1 MLRRPPSHQ
10 YQNEITFIT
19 AIITLHNIAL
29 HYTFTIAILHVII
42 KYGSCTTDLP
52 RVCSQ
57 KSISQSVPEHVLSI
71 FSLAKHGHLVDGSEL
86 GGWLKRLLW
95 PGMVLALTCCTSST
109 PGVSKSLYWG
119 KYYIHTCKK
128 TLSSF
133 LIKKSLIWPTLTSL
147 SCWGQSARL
156 GEEKSSCHDIGLTM
170 DIDNFWPFLLQWVQS
185 WTQRM
190 SNWEL
195 PTIPS
200 KLCILSQFVQ
210 LNDWAAPQ
218 FTIFLQMR
226 QCSLWQFCNISQS
239 GLYDTIQTNV
249 PFQECKTQNTMSI
262 KVVSIWNW
270 IVHSNSVFD
279 KLDLFLQS

>member
-52 RVCSQ
+52 QACSQ

-95 PGMVLALTCCTSST
+95 PGMVLALTCCTGST

-119 KYYIHTCKK
+119 IYYIHTFKNTLLLSDKK
-128 TLSSF
+128 IPYLTNFDFIILLRSVGKIGRREVF
-133 LIKKSLIWPTLTSL
+133 LPWYT
-147 SCWGQSARL
+147 
-156 GEEKSSCHDIGLTM
+156 
-170 DIDNFWPFLLQWVQS
+170 
-185 WTQRM
+185 
-190 SNWEL
+190 
-195 PTIPS
+195 
-200 KLCILSQFVQ
+200 
-210 LNDWAAPQ
+210 
-218 FTIFLQMR
+218 
-226 QCSLWQFCNISQS
+226 
-239 GLYDTIQTNV
+239 
-249 PFQECKTQNTMSI
+249 
-262 KVVSIWNW
+262 
-270 IVHSNSVFD
+270 
-279 KLDLFLQS
+279 